1 MLAAVA
7 VIAICASPLVLVLWL
22 LNRRDRRRT
31 ALWNAIGPAVRLI
44 DRHPDLAGA
53 VAVWVEVGLGWRA
66 RVTLDV
72 CHAEGRHVWAL
83 VERLT
88 ARLPPRASLRVIT
101 ASRAVRPPTAVSV
114 AALGAR

>member
-1 MLAAVA
+1 MLAPVA

-66 RVTLDV
+66 
-72 CHAEGRHVWAL
+72 
-83 VERLT
+83 
-88 ARLPPRASLRVIT
+88 SLRVIT